1 MNKSNID
8 IAEKTL
14 QLLKKKSW
22 DKISLNQILK
32 NIKGKN
38 KSINTKKDL
47 LVNINRY
54 VDFNLKKKIISV
66 EESNPKDMLF

>member
-54 VDFNLKKKIISV
+54 VDFNLKKKNNIS
-66 EESNPKDMLF
+66 